1 MNENLTREQLIE
13 QRNYYKNENKQLI
26 MKYNKM
32 VKSKNKE
39 IIILQL
45 ENERLKKEIGKKD
58 IEILKLF

>member
-1 MNENLTREQLIE
+1 MNENLTMEQLIE

-32 VKSKNKE
+32 VKAKNKE
-39 IIILQL
+39 IIILYL
-45 ENERLKKEIGKKD
+45 ENERLKEKIGKKD